1 MRCKAILA
9 VLLLVGLGFLMS
21 VPARATLT
29 GTLNI
34 MGEVHLDATHLD
46 WLPLGGGAGF
56 IINGF
61 SSTGSFTAIPGFALG
76 HALDL
81 DLAVTPVGVP
91 LALSA
96 YMLLPQ
102 PSPIF
107 SFDLNFI
114 FPGAT
119 TGPLT
124 LTDTTTGV
132 NLAWGVRTTATDLR
146 DDSTACFIGTYSSQI
161 NGMTAAALLT
171 LLESGGS
178 ITSTYSASF
187 NPCPAPI
194 PATALLL
201 LTGLA
206 GLFWQVARR
215 RHPQYLPAASRSHAH
230 IGK

>member
-1 MRCKAILA
+1 M
-9 VLLLVGLGFLMS
+9 
-21 VPARATLT
+21 
-29 GTLNI
+29 
-34 MGEVHLDATHLD
+34 
-46 WLPLGGGAGF
+46 
-56 IINGF
+56 
-61 SSTGSFTAIPGFALG
+61 
-76 HALDL
+76 
-81 DLAVTPVGVP
+81 TPVGVP

-187 NPCPAPI
+187 NPVRRPSRPPPSCCLPGWPACSGRW
-194 PATALLL
+194 PADAIHNICRQPVG
-201 LTGLA
+201 LT
-206 GLFWQVARR
+206 
-215 RHPQYLPAASRSHAH
+215 PT
-230 IGK
+230 